1 MVRRR
6 QWHDATVGHERLHR
20 GVIEMKYLRFV
31 AILALFGSVALSAQ
45 GERPLSTRVDEALK
59 AAGVPIHGIWPD
71 DPNDKRTWRVD
82 FAPEATAADRA
93 TAAQVIDDFD
103 PDDLS
108 KEPRLIA
115 ARDIL
120 RRMTGDE
127 HRWLTTL
134 SARDDE
140 VLRLWTIMRAGG
152 EVNTNTPEFSDGWTA
167 IMLAGIPSIWP
178 DQAVAEQRLAEIIAR

>member
-1 MVRRR
+1 
-6 QWHDATVGHERLHR
+6 
-20 GVIEMKYLRFV
+20 MKYLRFV